1 MTFCERILS
10 IRQKAELSQEGFAEK
25 LGVSRQSVSKWETGQ
40 AYPETDKLIEIC
52 DLFDVS
58 LDWLIRGD
66 DTPVAKKGVF
76 KKFIYVILALTLV
89 IAGLLITLFIPE
101 KTVDKNFVLPEIADI
116 NTYFFDLAREYR
128 FDYVPFFE
136 EGEAPVDSPEYLY
149 FAFAINLENWG
160 DQKGTMSREYIDDV
174 VLEHFAVPS
183 LNHLSMRKA
192 WDFDGEKYTAYP
204 ESIAEA
210 PLYRPTKYTT
220 YTKNGIQHHEVTL
233 DCYSSDDGYIPS
245 EDAVNNFRNG
255 STAGF
260 SVTQTE
266 RFTFTL
272 NYFGKPVF
280 KEHIIIDS

>member
-1 MTFCERILS
+1 MAFCERILF
-10 IRQKAELSQEGFAEK
+10 IRQKSELSQEGFAEK

-52 DLFDVS
+52 DIFDVS
-58 LDWLIRGD
+58 LDWLIRGND
-66 DTPVAKKGVF
+66 KPAVKKGVS
-76 KKFIYVILALTLV
+76 KILMSVVVTLILIIV
-89 IAGLLITLFIPE
+89 GLLVTLFIPE
-101 KTVDKNFVLPEIADI
+101 NEAEEAFTLPVASDMSS
-116 NTYFFDLAREYR
+116 YFFDLAREYR
-128 FDYVPFFE
+128 FDYIPCFK

-160 DQKGTMSREYIDDV
+160 DQKGTMSRKYIDDV

-204 ESIAEA
+204 EGIAEA
-210 PLYRPTKYTT
+210 PLYRPTKYAT
-220 YTKNGIQHHEVTL
+220 YTKNGIQHHQVTL
-233 DCYSSDDGYIPS
+233 EQYTSDDGYIPS
-245 EDAVNNFRNG
+245 EEAVDNFRNG
-255 STAGF
+255 SNAGF
-260 SVTQTE
+260 SATQTE

-280 KEHIIIDS
+280 TEHIIVDS

>member
-10 IRQKAELSQEGFAEK
+10 IRQKSELSQEGFAEK

-52 DLFDVS
+52 DIFDVS

-66 DTPVAKKGVF
+66 DTPAVKKGISKRLISV
-76 KKFIYVILALTLV
+76 VIALILV
-89 IAGLLITLFIPE
+89 IAGLLVTLFIPE
-101 KTVDKNFVLPEIADI
+101 KEVGEAFTLPVTSDM

-128 FDYVPFFE
+128 FDYIPFFE
-136 EGEAPVDSPEYLY
+136 EGKAPVDSPEYLY

-174 VLEHFAVPS
+174 VLEHFGVPS

-204 ESIAEA
+204 ESLREF
-210 PLYRPTKYTT
+210 PLYRPLEYAT
-220 YTKNGIQHHEVTL
+220 YTKNGIQYHEVTL
-233 DCYSSDDGYIPS
+233 DSYASDDGYIPS
-245 EDAVNNFRNG
+245 EEAVNNFRNG
-255 STAGF
+255 SNAGF